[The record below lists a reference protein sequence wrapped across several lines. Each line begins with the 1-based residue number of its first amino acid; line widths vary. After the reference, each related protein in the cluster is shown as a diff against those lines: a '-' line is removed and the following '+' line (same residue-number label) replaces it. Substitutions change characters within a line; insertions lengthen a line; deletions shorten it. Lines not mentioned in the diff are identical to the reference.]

1 MNEPFWI
8 MQGYEI
14 YIWPSYVLTLLSLV
28 LLFVHSTKQS
38 QKAKKLLKQLSEK
51 KLNFKI
57 QIDVKQMN
65 PKYRRLFITI
75 IILLTLGLATKLIL
89 IALEDNIVYFYTPN
103 DLIEKFG
110 DTQNIQNKI
119 RIGGLVLESS
129 IKKEGKK
136 SIFIITDRKKEVK
149 VVFDGSLPDLFREG
163 QGIVAEGIFKNNNF
177 IASEVLAKHDE
188 NYMPPEVADA
198 LKKNN
203 VWKGDA
209 D

>member
-1 MNEPFWI
+1 
-8 MQGYEI
+8 
-14 YIWPSYVLTLLSLV
+14 
-28 LLFVHSTKQS
+28 
-38 QKAKKLLKQLSEK
+38 
-51 KLNFKI
+51 
-57 QIDVKQMN
+57 MN

-75 IILLTLGLATKLIL
+75 IIVLTLGLATNLIL
-89 IALEDNIVYFYTPN
+89 MALEDNIVYFYTPN

-129 IKKEGKK
+129 IKKEGEKT
-136 SIFIITDRKKEVK
+136 IFIITDRKKEVK

-163 QGIVAEGIFKNNNF
+163 QGIVAEGIFKNKNF

-198 LKKNN
+198 LRKNN

-209 D
+209 EK

>member
-1 MNEPFWI
+1 MN
-8 MQGYEI
+8 
-14 YIWPSYVLTLLSLV
+14 
-28 LLFVHSTKQS
+28 
-38 QKAKKLLKQLSEK
+38 A
-51 KLNFKI
+51 
-57 QIDVKQMN
+57 
-65 PKYRRLFITI
+65 KYRRLFITVI
-75 IILLTLGLATKLIL
+75 IVLTLGLATKLIL
-89 IALEDNIVYFYTPN
+89 MALEDNIVYFYTPN

-129 IKKEGKK
+129 IKKEGEK

-149 VVFDGSLPDLFREG
+149 VVFEGSLPDLFREG

>member
-1 MNEPFWI
+1 MN
-8 MQGYEI
+8 
-14 YIWPSYVLTLLSLV
+14 
-28 LLFVHSTKQS
+28 
-38 QKAKKLLKQLSEK
+38 A
-51 KLNFKI
+51 
-57 QIDVKQMN
+57 
-65 PKYRRLFITI
+65 KYRRLFITI
-75 IILLTLGLATKLIL
+75 IIILTLGLATKLIL
-89 IALEDNIVYFYTPN
+89 MALEDNIVYFYTPN

-110 DTQNIQNKI
+110 DIKNIQNKI

-129 IKKEGKK
+129 IKKEGEKT
-136 SIFIITDRKKEVK
+136 IFIITDRKKEVK
-149 VVFDGSLPDLFREG
+149 VVFKGPLPDLFREG
-163 QGIVAEGIFKNNNF
+163 QGIVAEGMFQNNNF

>member
-1 MNEPFWI
+1 MN
-8 MQGYEI
+8 
-14 YIWPSYVLTLLSLV
+14 
-28 LLFVHSTKQS
+28 
-38 QKAKKLLKQLSEK
+38 A
-51 KLNFKI
+51 
-57 QIDVKQMN
+57 
-65 PKYRRLFITI
+65 KYRRLFITI
-75 IILLTLGLATKLIL
+75 IIILTLGLATKLIL
-89 IALEDNIVYFYTPN
+89 MALEDNIVYFYTPN

-110 DTQNIQNKI
+110 DTKNIQNKI

-136 SIFIITDRKKEVK
+136 TIFMITDRKKEVK
-149 VVFDGSLPDLFREG
+149 VVFKGPLPDLFREG
-163 QGIVAEGIFKNNNF
+163 QGIVAEGMFQNNNF

-203 VWKGDA
+203 VWKGDS

>member
-1 MNEPFWI
+1 MN
-8 MQGYEI
+8 
-14 YIWPSYVLTLLSLV
+14 
-28 LLFVHSTKQS
+28 
-38 QKAKKLLKQLSEK
+38 A
-51 KLNFKI
+51 
-57 QIDVKQMN
+57 
-65 PKYRRLFITI
+65 KYRRLFITI
-75 IILLTLGLATKLIL
+75 IIILTLGLATKLIL
-89 IALEDNIVYFYTPN
+89 MALEDNIVYFYTPN

-129 IKKEGKK
+129 IKKEGEKT
-136 SIFIITDRKKEVK
+136 IFIITDRKKEVK

-163 QGIVAEGIFKNNNF
+163 QGIVAEGIFKNKNF
-177 IASEVLAKHDE
+177 IAGEVLAKHDE

-198 LKKNN
+198 LRKNN